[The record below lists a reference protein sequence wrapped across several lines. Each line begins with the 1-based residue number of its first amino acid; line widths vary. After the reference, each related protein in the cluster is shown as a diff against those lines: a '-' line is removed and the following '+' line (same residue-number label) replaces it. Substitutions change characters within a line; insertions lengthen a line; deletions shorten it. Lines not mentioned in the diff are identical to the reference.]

1 MNLGLFNEL
10 LEALE
15 RVGQHIMAAA
25 RLPKKRRAELL
36 EVLSDTYEMLDRV
49 LLMVIGRIGR
59 VLDRAERGAREEF
72 AVELSKLAWDS
83 EWLDA
88 TREMSISSGLRRMHA
103 ELRRAPSRL
112 LSRAAVD
119 DWDAL
124 KELMERT
131 MDDEGG
137 LAEEIGRMLMTL
149 SASGSQASAS
159 DEDFSRAQ
167 NALSDARSSLE
178 NERRRLIRAEVKIYD
193 VL

>member
-1 MNLGLFNEL
+1 
-10 LEALE
+10 
-15 RVGQHIMAAA
+15 
-25 RLPKKRRAELL
+25 
-36 EVLSDTYEMLDRV
+36 
-49 LLMVIGRIGR
+49 
-59 VLDRAERGAREEF
+59 
-72 AVELSKLAWDS
+72 
-83 EWLDA
+83 
-88 TREMSISSGLRRMHA
+88 MHA

-112 LSRAAVD
+112 LSRAAVA

-159 DEDFSRAQ
+159 DEDFSRAR

>member
-15 RVGQHIMAAA
+15 RVGQHIMTAA

-36 EVLSDTYEMLDRV
+36 QVLSDTYEMLDRV

-88 TREMSISSGLRRMHA
+88 TREMSISWISSACGAGRSRTQSSPTGLVRHVSGWL
-103 ELRRAPSRL
+103 
-112 LSRAAVD
+112 
-119 DWDAL
+119 
-124 KELMERT
+124 
-131 MDDEGG
+131 G
-137 LAEEIGRMLMTL
+137 
-149 SASGSQASAS
+149 
-159 DEDFSRAQ
+159 
-167 NALSDARSSLE
+167 
-178 NERRRLIRAEVKIYD
+178 
-193 VL
+193 